1 MPLPEKVIEQLGREP
16 SSTHGWAIGA
26 LLFSGGI
33 LFFAIAMYVG
43 LAFGYEPYVQSQL
56 TAEQNKVSAL
66 NQSIPGN
73 DQSQLIGYYSQ
84 IANLQV
90 LLQQHTAAT
99 KLFSWLEKNTE
110 ANIYFQ
116 SLSLTTGNQ
125 ITLTGI
131 GSTEADINQQ
141 VAIFE
146 NAPEVTLVNVSNVT
160 APQLLGNGWTFN
172 IAIVMNSSVLQGSS
186 Q

>member
-16 SSTHGWAIGA
+16 SGTQGWAIGA

-33 LFFAIAMYVG
+33 LFLAIIIYAG
-43 LAFGYEPYVQSQL
+43 LAFGYEPYIQSQL
-56 TAEQNKVSAL
+56 NTEQNKVNAL
-66 NQSIPGN
+66 NQSIPGS

-90 LLQQHTAAT
+90 LLQQHSGGTQ
-99 KLFSWLEKNTE
+99 LFSWLEKNTE
-110 ANIYFQ
+110 ANVHFQ
-116 SLSLTTGNQ
+116 SFALTAGTQVTIVGV
-125 ITLTGI
+125 GA
-131 GSTEADINQQ
+131 TEADVNQQ

-146 NAPEVTLVNVSNVT
+146 NAPEVTSVTVSNVT
-160 APQLLGNGWTFN
+160 APQTAGNGWTFDLSL
-172 IAIVMNSSVLQGSS
+172 IMNPSALQGSS